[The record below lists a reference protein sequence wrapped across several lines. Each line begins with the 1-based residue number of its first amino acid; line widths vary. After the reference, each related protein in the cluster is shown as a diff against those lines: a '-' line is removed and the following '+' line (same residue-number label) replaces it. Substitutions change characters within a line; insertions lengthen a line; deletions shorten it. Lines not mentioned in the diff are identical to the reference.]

1 MHADRYTYGQDFAGR
16 YIDRYGLAA
25 AVSMLN
31 GFLNDERKAPGAVNP
46 DTMRGITDRVL
57 AEAQATVRGYA

>member
-1 MHADRYTYGQDFAGR
+1 MSTDRYTYGQDFAGR
-16 YIDRYGLAA
+16 YIERYGLAA

-31 GFLNDERKAPGAVNP
+31 GFLNDEQTKPGVVNSE
-46 DTMRGITDRVL
+46 TMRGITDRIL